1 MERYAACTLFA
12 SILSQP
18 EADDT
23 NSVIK
28 KTVQFLVENEFV
40 RLQSC
45 GDKERDENK
54 GVNNEEDLRLNE
66 EVCSEEFLLAF

>member
-12 SILSQP
+12 SVPSQP

-45 GDKERDENK
+45 GDKERDENRE
-54 GVNNEEDLRLNE
+54 NSNE
-66 EVCSEEFLLAF
+66 EVCSEEFLLAL